1 MALAPE
7 MRLEGRERLQIF
19 RALTN
24 MGRRADVIHGTS
36 GNHCKVSST
45 ASKPFDL
52 ASLMCD
58 EYPGCCVESGLE
70 ASNWQDHYRNKR
82 CY

>member
-7 MRLEGRERLQIF
+7 MRLGRRERPWIF
-19 RALTN
+19 RALAN
-24 MGRRADVIHGTS
+24 MGGRVDVIHGTL
-36 GNHCKVSST
+36 GNHCKVL
-45 ASKPFDL
+45 SKAFDL

-58 EYPGCCVESGLE
+58 DYPGCCEESGLE

-82 CY
+82 CC